1 MKKKTKKGKKKLKL
15 IQHVSTMYNR
25 DKVKEGNNMSTMI
38 WNGKQQEIKGTIVED
53 IINGFW
59 KVSEDVYY
67 DSLAVFQED
76 IKYVDPTPDDTNWFS
91 DSNNDK
97 GSDSDQIHYR
107 MH

>member
-1 MKKKTKKGKKKLKL
+1 MG
-15 IQHVSTMYNR
+15 
-25 DKVKEGNNMSTMI
+25 TMI

-59 KVSEDVYY
+59 KASEDIYY
-67 DSLAVFQED
+67 DHLSKQQDDMKF
-76 IKYVDPTPDDTNWFS
+76 VDLTPDDTNWFS

-97 GSDSDQIHYR
+97 GSDTDRIHYK

>member
-1 MKKKTKKGKKKLKL
+1 
-15 IQHVSTMYNR
+15 
-25 DKVKEGNNMSTMI
+25 MSTMI
-38 WNGKQQEIKGTIVED
+38 WNGKQQAIKGTIMED

-59 KVSEDVYY
+59 KVSEDIYY
-67 DSLAVFQED
+67 DNLASQQD
-76 IKYVDPTPDDTNWFS
+76 DKQYVDPTPDDASWFS

>member
-1 MKKKTKKGKKKLKL
+1 
-15 IQHVSTMYNR
+15 
-25 DKVKEGNNMSTMI
+25 MSTMI
-38 WNGKQQEIKGTIVED
+38 WNGKQQEIKGTIMED

-59 KVSEDVYY
+59 KVSEDIYY
-67 DSLAVFQED
+67 DNLASQQD
-76 IKYVDPTPDDTNWFS
+76 DKQYVDLTPDDANWFS